1 MNDDWRIRIEL
12 EEEHAEGLLDRLGLD
27 LGSEARHLADEL
39 QGRRLVVSRDDETL
53 FVYAGSR
60 AEAERAHDVIE
71 AQLREDG
78 AEARVG
84 RIEHWLA
91 DEDRWDDEPPQE
103 FDAEQEVRDEGLS
116 PWEVRVEASSPQEAQ
131 ALGDKLQ
138 AEGHGVVRRHTYVLV
153 GAATEEE
160 ARELAK
166 RLHGEAEASGELVY
180 ETLPQN
186 PFVIFGGLGGSGT
199 PL

>member
-1 MNDDWRIRIEL
+1 VNDDWRIRIEL

-27 LGSEARHLADEL
+27 LGSEARQLADEL

-60 AEAERAHDVIE
+60 TEAERAHDVIE

-103 FDAEQEVRDEGLS
+103 FEAEQEVRDEGLS

-131 ALGDKLQ
+131 ALADKLE

-160 ARELAK
+160 AQELAK
-166 RLHGEAEASGELVY
+166 RLHGQAEASGELVY

>member
-1 MNDDWRIRIEL
+1 VNDDWRIRIEL
-12 EEEHAEGLLDRLGLD
+12 AEEHAEGLLDRLGLD

-39 QGRRLVVSRDDETL
+39 QGRRLVVSRDGETL

-60 AEAERAHDVIE
+60 TEAERAHDVIE
-71 AQLREDG
+71 AQLRDDG

-131 ALGDKLQ
+131 ALGDKLE

>member
-1 MNDDWRIRIEL
+1 VNDDWRIRIEL
-12 EEEHAEGLLDRLGLD
+12 TEEHAEGLLDRLGLD

-103 FDAEQEVRDEGLS
+103 FEAEQEVRDEGLS

-131 ALGDKLQ
+131 ALGDKLE

-166 RLHGEAEASGELVY
+166 RLHGQAEASGELVY

>member
-1 MNDDWRIRIEL
+1 VNDDWRIRIEL

-103 FDAEQEVRDEGLS
+103 FEAEQEVRDEGLS

-131 ALGDKLQ
+131 ALGDKLEAQ
-138 AEGHGVVRRHTYVLV
+138 GHRVVRRHTYVLV

-166 RLHGEAEASGELVY
+166 QLHGQAEASGELVY